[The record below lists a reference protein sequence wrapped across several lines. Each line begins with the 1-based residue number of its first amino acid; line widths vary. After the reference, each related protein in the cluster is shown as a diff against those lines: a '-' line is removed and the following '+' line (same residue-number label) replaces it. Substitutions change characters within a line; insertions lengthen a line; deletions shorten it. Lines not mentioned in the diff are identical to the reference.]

1 MIAPQCLRL
10 SPTDWPSSEWLI
22 THLRCVCVCVCVSF
36 FFCFFLRD
44 SAASLSTADWD
55 RRHTSVATWRLGN
68 RPITCSDLT
77 DSSLPFCFAFFKG
90 VDGRGSF
97 GKCFPSA
104 VPTRWRRKKTPPLT
118 HRHRSQT
125 FDYSRFRPIGSAI
138 FCRKKKHKMGNGL
151 RKANERSPTGG
162 EHWKESCVLIFFCI
176 TPKKKR
182 NDQTLRDL
190 VFFFV
195 FFFTSWSLTKSRDE
209 FVPTKR
215 TRFTYLRFVRCFFF
229 RQIPERRSPELFCF
243 SWPLFFFFFSFF
255 FGGNERRTG
264 AEAWPRSPDGR
275 NQTRLGLIDEAP
287 SVHCGLLRLAFHK
300 FRVLLLLFFVS
311 SF

>member
-1 MIAPQCLRL
+1 M
-10 SPTDWPSSEWLI
+10 
-22 THLRCVCVCVCVSF
+22 CVSVSALVF

-151 RKANERSPTGG
+151 RKANERSLTGG

-190 VFFFV
+190 VFFFI
-195 FFFTSWSLTKSRDE
+195 FFSPPEASRNLVTSSSLQNGRALRI
-209 FVPTKR
+209 FVS
-215 TRFTYLRFVRCFFF
+215 FVVSFFAKFRKDVRQSCFAF
-229 RQIPERRSPELFCF
+229 RGH
-243 SWPLFFFFFSFF
+243 FFSFSFPF
-255 FGGNERRTG
+255 FLVETR
-264 AEAWPRSPDGR
+264 DGR
-275 NQTRLGLIDEAP
+275 EPRPGREAP
-287 SVHCGLLRLAFHK
+287 TDEIKRD
-300 FRVLLLLFFVS
+300 
-311 SF
+311 